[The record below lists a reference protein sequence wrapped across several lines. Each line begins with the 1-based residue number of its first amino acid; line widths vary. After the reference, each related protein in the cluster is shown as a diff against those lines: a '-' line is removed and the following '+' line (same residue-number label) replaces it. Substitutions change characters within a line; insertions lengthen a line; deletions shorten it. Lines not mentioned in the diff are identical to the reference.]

1 MMKKRY
7 LYIHHYSYCTIRI
20 GYRVVLYPN
29 TYPRCIRHHGGSS
42 RVYKHVTGYP
52 KGYVRSPQN
61 QHSSPAMFVLTSDTA
76 YAYIIRSGDPY
87 MVGAIKS
94 EQDVVVL
101 DTVEQHFCNSTV
113 LLMIDL
119 SVGAVQV

>member
-1 MMKKRY
+1 
-7 LYIHHYSYCTIRI
+7 
-20 GYRVVLYPN
+20 
-29 TYPRCIRHHGGSS
+29 
-42 RVYKHVTGYP
+42 
-52 KGYVRSPQN
+52 
-61 QHSSPAMFVLTSDTA
+61 
-76 YAYIIRSGDPY
+76 

-101 DTVEQHFCNSTV
+101 DTVEQHFCNSSV

>member
-1 MMKKRY
+1 MATPVIISGIFLFHLATPLLLEQY
-7 LYIHHYSYCTIRI
+7 LSKETRHLH
-20 GYRVVLYPN
+20 VL
-29 TYPRCIRHHGGSS
+29 
-42 RVYKHVTGYP
+42 
-52 KGYVRSPQN
+52 
-61 QHSSPAMFVLTSDTA
+61 FLTSDTA

-101 DTVEQHFCNSTV
+101 DTVEQHFCNSSV